1 MPGGGFYEARRIS
14 QTSLGAVIAIHAAA
28 IGALAL
34 SKMEVPPRI
43 FTPLKTIPIPETKL
57 PPERS
62 DVLPPARQPE
72 TLTVPRPIERVE
84 VTTAPRAEA
93 SDSPPLPITW
103 DTGPIVKGD
112 PLPAEPMDAVAP
124 DPVRV
129 EARLAPGIALQP
141 PYPPSE
147 ERAGAEGSVRVRVTI
162 GVDGRVRAVEQVSAT
177 SAAFYRATE
186 RQALRHWRFRPAT
199 LDGRPVESRLVLE
212 VIFRLQG

>member
-1 MPGGGFYEARRIS
+1 MPGGGFYEARLIS
-14 QTSLGAVIAIHAAA
+14 PTSLGAVIAIHAAA

-43 FTPLKTIPIPETKL
+43 DFTPLKAILVPQTKL

-62 DVLPPARQPE
+62 DDAPPAKQPE

-112 PLPAEPMDAVAP
+112 PLPAEPVDALAP

-129 EARLAPGIALQP
+129 EASPCSRPTPHPKSA
-141 PYPPSE
+141 
-147 ERAGAEGSVRVRVTI
+147 RARKDRCGCG
-162 GVDGRVRAVEQVSAT
+162 
-177 SAAFYRATE
+177 
-186 RQALRHWRFRPAT
+186 
-199 LDGRPVESRLVLE
+199 
-212 VIFRLQG
+212 